1 MKKFVFLFACMTMA
15 LFAMAQ
21 SETPMIIVE
30 EAGTLES
37 IITGTAAEQAEQLVV
52 AGELNGS
59 DIKTLRHLLGGVYR
73 DTSEPRE
80 GNLRRLDITNA
91 TIVEGGEP
99 YLYLSEFSTPE
110 EVCIYTKNNTIG
122 DFMFWDCVNLE
133 EIRLPVNITEVNTEP
148 FMYSTALKSVTIP
161 FGITKLLGWDFGHCT
176 KLKSISL
183 PSTIT
188 ELGEFL
194 VDYSPSLLTFSC
206 AATEPPSCEEKT
218 FSDVGGVT
226 LYVPVGCAEKYRNS
240 LGWNKFGT
248 ITEIDPMD
256 IHVEKPGTLDSLVNV
271 LPLLET
277 EKMKISG
284 KLNGSD
290 IRTVRYLLGGCYS
303 SALDIQRWGKLKEL
317 DLSDASIVS
326 GGDGYVLE
334 DWLSFPI
341 EEAVLYTGDDV
352 VGSMMFFDCLNLKD
366 IKLPA
371 NISAIGTE
379 AFSNCKALS
388 SINVPEGVSV
398 LDEGVFYGCRALEA
412 VCLPSTVTKLG
423 KYMVEDCTSLKKFV
437 CAAVTPPE
445 CNEQTFGNMEG
456 MTLYVPVGCSDT
468 YRGSVGWNKFGSI
481 VETDTLL
488 SIGSVNTVPTRCT
501 VTIHDLQGR
510 QLRHAPAKGVYIQDG
525 KKRVVK

>member
-99 YLYLSEFSTPE
+99 YLYLPEFSTPE

-122 DFMFWDCVNLE
+122 DFMFWNCVNLE

-334 DWLSFPI
+334 DWLSIPI

-388 SINVPEGVSV
+388 SINVPEGVSI
-398 LDEGVFYGCRALEA
+398 LDEGVFYGCCALEA

-445 CNEQTFGNMEG
+445 CSEQTFGNMEG
-456 MTLYVPVGCSDT
+456 VTLYVPVGCSDT

-481 VETDTLL
+481 VEMDTLL

-510 QLRHAPAKGVYIQDG
+510 QLHHAPAKGVYIQDG